1 MIYATQKD
9 NIDKYLWNLIKTY
22 LLGAKVSVVN
32 FKKEKVDNIKI
43 SLNKRNAEYVLKTVL
58 AGLYYLGFTG
68 TILLFDENEETLSV
82 SSRGPSKK
90 NKIAANLMRRMID
103 GCANGLIIGTV
114 IVFAVLPGF
123 LENCSKNYQALGQ
136 RLQLQISRYERYRP
150 SWRRPVLSVDD
161 INDVKYEDFLENS
174 IKKYTEIVTKLNGN
188 TKELDIIMRRNGK
201 MVLKN
206 NAGAGYKRELMKTL
220 ADIVLERL

>member
-1 MIYATQKD
+1 
-9 NIDKYLWNLIKTY
+9 
-22 LLGAKVSVVN
+22 
-32 FKKEKVDNIKI
+32 
-43 SLNKRNAEYVLKTVL
+43 
-58 AGLYYLGFTG
+58 
-68 TILLFDENEETLSV
+68 
-82 SSRGPSKK
+82 
-90 NKIAANLMRRMID
+90 MRRMID